1 LYGMEWRCVVPNR
14 TTRPKG
20 GAAPPPG
27 ARELDPSRFCIARGG
42 GQPRERGASVAATEK
57 VGTFDGNDPSAR
69 RARARAGGWG
79 TPTRAPARCGTT
91 ARGRTRAAFPK
102 RGRVCG
108 RGERD
113 ARRRTNS
120 QFADEA
126 SAQRR
131 DVCPGR
137 FGAPACRFTARKDFF
152 PCGGSRLALLDVSGA
167 TRALATSPRAS
178 VASEPN
184 GDHASPS
191 CLPGRA
197 PGARPRRARPPL
209 ARPTAATF
217 RVSSPRAHPS
227 LGSIV

>member
-1 LYGMEWRCVVPNR
+1 MEWRCVVPNR

-20 GAAPPPG
+20 GRRRRRGRASSTRRVSASRAEAVNRGSVARASRRRKRSARSTGTTRARAEPEPERGVGGRRRERPRGVERPRG
-27 ARELDPSRFCIARGG
+27 ANASGVPEARARVRARG
-42 GQPRERGASVAATEK
+42 
-57 VGTFDGNDPSAR
+57 AR
-69 RARARAGGWG
+69 RAA
-79 TPTRAPARCGTT
+79 T
-91 ARGRTRAAFPK
+91 
-102 RGRVCG
+102 
-108 RGERD
+108 
-113 ARRRTNS
+113 TNS